1 MRFVSPLVAVLL
13 VVAAMLAQQN
23 TAYAVEPSLSGT
35 VTDITTGQPVAN
47 VCVTVGPPVRCAT
60 NTKADGTY
68 FLDMTGAPNGIQWD
82 IRFLLGGQIKKEFLG
97 TTVTGPTV
105 INAQIDATGFITPAS
120 PAARRA
126 SACPTSRGA
135 SSASSPRSSSRTS
148 GRPRRPR
155 QLSSCSV
162 VAGPARASF
171 VSSTRAARSSSIPIA
186 PSGSSTAR
194 PTR

>member
-68 FLDMTGAPNGIQWD
+68 FLDMTQTTPTWN
-82 IRFLLGGQIKKEFLG
+82 
-97 TTVTGPTV
+97 TVT
-105 INAQIDATGFITPAS
+105 AQFPSALVADRRLTPA
-120 PAARRA
+120 
-126 SACPTSRGA
+126 G
-135 SSASSPRSSSRTS
+135 
-148 GRPRRPR
+148 
-155 QLSSCSV
+155 
-162 VAGPARASF
+162 
-171 VSSTRAARSSSIPIA
+171 
-186 PSGSSTAR
+186 
-194 PTR
+194 